1 MTVKELIEEL
11 KHYPLNYRV
20 LLYSHGRCSVEEQDE
35 ILGCYEEEIYD
46 DDDNVIEKVV
56 SLYEY

>member
-1 MTVKELIEEL
+1 MTVGELISEL
-11 KHYPLNYRV
+11 KKYDEKQRV
-20 LLYSHGRCSVEEQDE
+20 MLYSHGRYSVEEQDE

-46 DDDNVIEKVV
+46 ENDDVVETVI

>member
-11 KHYPLNYRV
+11 QKYDGNQRV
-20 LLYSHGRCSVEEQDE
+20 VLYSHGTCDVEEQDE
-35 ILGCYEEEIYD
+35 ILGTYPEEIRD
-46 DDDNVIEKVV
+46 KDDNVIETVV